1 MIRYSLI
8 IFLIFC
14 KSVFAEVVM
23 LSDIVK
29 INIPDDKTYIKYNKL
44 EHMLRNMNDAK
55 FTDKEVNNT
64 LLSSKI
70 SGSSGDEIALHISS
84 EKFFKF
90 EENSKDDFG
99 ILENEAMLD
108 DAIFLCAKKLKKL
121 KKSKK
126 FNNCINKEL
135 RIANEYPYF
144 FNLWVNKNEDLKFK
158 ELFSLTDDQIA
169 NLSSRQIK
177 KISKKYSPKI
187 KFKSK
192 SKYIKYSGS
201 QKIKITGTGD
211 FYIEEML
218 SVDRQ
223 GLKTTYVS
231 FNIPYKNR
239 RFVIFAECIDEYCI
253 DIRKKMSAIIDPTF
267 SINPNG
273 IKTYDFQK
281 KQDMIDLIS
290 KVKYGYRI
298 FRIARLL
305 MFLV

>member
-1 MIRYSLI
+1 MRYFLI
-8 IFLIFC
+8 ILLFC
-14 KSVFAEVVM
+14 TNIYAE
-23 LSDIVK
+23 IVEISENVRIK
-29 INIPDDKTYIKYNKL
+29 IPENKTYVKYNQL
-44 EHMLRNMNDAK
+44 EHSLRNMGDAK
-55 FTDKEVNNT
+55 FNDNEINRF

-70 SGSSGDEIALHISS
+70 AGSSGEEIAVHISS
-84 EKFFKF
+84 KKFFKYQ
-90 EENSKDDFG
+90 ENFKDDFG

-126 FNNCINKEL
+126 FSQCINKEL
-135 RIANEYPYF
+135 KIANDYPYY
-144 FNLWVNKNEDLKFK
+144 FNVWLNKNEDREFK
-158 ELFSLTDDQIA
+158 KLFSLTDDQIA
-169 NLSSRQIK
+169 NLSSQEIK
-177 KISKKYSPKI
+177 KINKKYSPKL

-192 SKYIKYSGS
+192 SKSFKYSGS
-201 QKIKITGTGD
+201 QSIKITGTGD

-218 SVDRQ
+218 NVIREGVFRS
-223 GLKTTYVS
+223 TYVS

-239 RFVIFAECIDEYCI
+239 RFVIYAECIDEYCV
-253 DIRKKMSAIIDPTF
+253 DIRKKMSEIIDPTF

-281 KQDMIDLIS
+281 KQDMIDLIT
-290 KVKYGYRI
+290 KVKNGYRI

>member
-1 MIRYSLI
+1 MRYFLI
-8 IFLIFC
+8 ILLFC
-14 KSVFAEVVM
+14 TNIYAE
-23 LSDIVK
+23 IVEISENVRIK
-29 INIPDDKTYIKYNKL
+29 IPENKTYVKYNQL
-44 EHMLRNMNDAK
+44 EHSLRNMGDAK
-55 FTDKEVNNT
+55 FNDNEINRF

-70 SGSSGDEIALHISS
+70 AGSSGEEIAVHISS
-84 EKFFKF
+84 KKFFKYQ
-90 EENSKDDFG
+90 ENFKDDFG

-126 FNNCINKEL
+126 FSQCINKEIK
-135 RIANEYPYF
+135 IANDYPYY
-144 FNLWVNKNEDLKFK
+144 FNVWLNKNEDREFK
-158 ELFSLTDDQIA
+158 KLFSLTDDQIA
-169 NLSSRQIK
+169 NLSSQEIK
-177 KISKKYSPKI
+177 KINKKYSPKL

-192 SKYIKYSGS
+192 SKSFKYSGS
-201 QKIKITGTGD
+201 QSIKITGTGD

-218 SVDRQ
+218 NVIREGVFRS
-223 GLKTTYVS
+223 TYVS

-239 RFVIFAECIDEYCI
+239 RFVIYAECIDEYCV
-253 DIRKKMSAIIDPTF
+253 DIRKKMSEIIDPTF

-281 KQDMIDLIS
+281 KQDMIDLIT
-290 KVKYGYRI
+290 KVKNGYRI

>member
-1 MIRYSLI
+1 MRYFLI
-8 IFLIFC
+8 ILLFC
-14 KSVFAEVVM
+14 TNIYAE
-23 LSDIVK
+23 IVEISENVRIK
-29 INIPDDKTYIKYNKL
+29 IPENKTYVKYNQL
-44 EHMLRNMNDAK
+44 EHSLRNMGDAK
-55 FTDKEVNNT
+55 FNDNEINIF

-70 SGSSGDEIALHISS
+70 AGSSGEEIAVHISS
-84 EKFFKF
+84 KKFFKYQ
-90 EENSKDDFG
+90 ENFKDDFG

-126 FNNCINKEL
+126 FSQCINKEIK
-135 RIANEYPYF
+135 IANDYPYY
-144 FNLWVNKNEDLKFK
+144 FNVWLNKNEDREFK
-158 ELFSLTDDQIA
+158 KLFSLTDDQIA
-169 NLSSRQIK
+169 NLSSQEIK
-177 KISKKYSPKI
+177 KINKKYSPKL

-192 SKYIKYSGS
+192 SKSFKYSGS
-201 QKIKITGTGD
+201 QSIKITGTGD

-218 SVDRQ
+218 NVIREGVFRS
-223 GLKTTYVS
+223 TYVS

-239 RFVIFAECIDEYCI
+239 RFVIYAECIDEYCV
-253 DIRKKMSAIIDPTF
+253 DIRKKMSEIIDPTF

-281 KQDMIDLIS
+281 KQDMIDLIT
-290 KVKYGYRI
+290 KVKNGYRI

>member
-1 MIRYSLI
+1 MIRYLPIISL
-8 IFLIFC
+8 LFC
-14 KSVFAEVVM
+14 NIVYAEIVS
-23 LSDIVK
+23 LSDLVK
-29 INIPDDKTYIKYNKL
+29 IKVPDNKTYVKYNKL
-44 EHMLRNMNDAK
+44 DHMLRNMSDAK
-55 FTDKEVNNT
+55 FTDKEINKT

-70 SGSSGDEIALHISS
+70 SGSSGDEVAIHINS
-84 EKFFKF
+84 EKFFKY
-90 EENSKDDFG
+90 EQNSKDDFG
-99 ILENEAMLD
+99 ILENEAMID

-144 FNLWVNKNEDLKFK
+144 FNLWINKNEDLKFK

-192 SKYIKYSGS
+192 SKSIKYSGS
-201 QKIKITGTGD
+201 QSIKITGTGD

-218 SVDRQ
+218 SVERY

-281 KQDMIDLIS
+281 KQDMIDLIN
-290 KVKYGYRI
+290 KVKNGYRI
-298 FRIARLL
+298 FKIAKLL